1 MADLACSERVVGV
14 VAHQGGEANAHRGA
28 APPRKEKELVAAIR
42 LPRGTVAGEL
52 PNGPRLP
59 AIHRGIDAARVG
71 ELAGIAELLLVTPP
85 LKVLRGVE
93 RLERHA
99 GHRRRVFLRRQ
110 LSAAVPGGPFLV
122 RRLAAK
128 CHQLPPCDAR
138 WSSTS
143 SASAYG
149 FSFPFWF
156 SRTRRPTAVSP
167 SRTRRASSR
176 ARSATSAMT
185 SCLRRSWRR
194 VASVPLSVR

>member
-1 MADLACSERVVGV
+1 MADLAGSERVVGV
-14 VAHQGGEANAHRGA
+14 VAHQRGHVERHREARLPVREEERVAAVRFLRGA
-28 APPRKEKELVAAIR
+28 
-42 LPRGTVAGEL
+42 VAGEL
-52 PNGPRLP
+52 PNRPRLP

-85 LKVLRGVE
+85 LQVLRGVE
-93 RLERHA
+93 RLERYA
-99 GHRRRVFLRRQ
+99 GHRRVVLRRQ
-110 LSAAVPGGPFLV
+110 LPAPVAGGPFLV

-167 SRTRRASSR
+167 SRTRLASSR
-176 ARSATSAMT
+176 ARSATRAMT
-185 SCLRRSWRR
+185 SCLSRSWRR